1 MRGVKALE
9 RTRDKRAPNG
19 RYAPSFEAFAAVASS
34 PSSSMSMSGGVFGG
48 ISSAPSSSSSS
59 GSNVNAS
66 LLARSQL
73 NIVAI
78 NAKRPCDDDET
89 VDVVTSDISSNAQVA
104 SHNSPRAF
112 SSPRLFV
119 FTTSSAAADKLLL
132 YSPSSM
138 AAMANAADDAALSS
152 PAESFARAPLDCADF
167 KTSNN
172 A

>member
-9 RTRDKRAPNG
+9 RTRDKRAPIG
-19 RYAPSFEAFAAVASS
+19 RYAPSFEAFAAVSS
-34 PSSSMSMSGGVFGG
+34 WPSFSMSMSGGVFGG
-48 ISSAPSSSSSS
+48 ISSPPSSSSS

-119 FTTSSAAADKLLL
+119 FTPSSAAADKLLL

-167 KTSNN
+167 KTPNN